1 MELCNCW
8 HRSDAIPTQLRQL
21 LALCGI
27 NINESVHVA
36 DAEPLHAI
44 LRELLPLCS

>member
-1 MELCNCW
+1 MELRNRW
-8 HRSDAIPTQLRQL
+8 HCRDAISTQLRQL
-21 LALCGI
+21 LSFSSV
-27 NINESVHVA
+27 NIKAIHVA